1 MFDTY
6 TVIWKDDGDDYMLT
20 DVLVPKHIDPFSI
33 DKDMWVDQAYRVEY
47 DGDLFDESN
56 LPSIVGYKFLAVV
69 KGPLD
74 YIA

>member
-6 TVIWKDDGDDYMLT
+6 TVIWKDDGDDYMFT
-20 DVLVPKHIDPFSI
+20 DVRVPKHIDPFSI

-47 DGDLFDESN
+47 GGDN
-56 LPSIVGYKFLAVV
+56 LPSIAGYGFLAVV
-69 KGPLD
+69 KGPLE

>member
-6 TVIWKDDGDDYMLT
+6 TVIWKDDGDDYMFT
-20 DVLVPKHIDPFSI
+20 EVKVPKHIDPFSI

-56 LPSIVGYKFLAVV
+56 LPSIVGYEFLAVV

>member
-6 TVIWKDDGDDYMLT
+6 TVIWKYGGDDYMFT
-20 DVLVPKHIDPFSI
+20 DVKVPKHINPFSI
-33 DKDMWVDQAYRVEY
+33 DKDMWVDEAYCVEY
-47 DGDLFDESN
+47 GGDN
-56 LPSIVGYKFLAVV
+56 LPSIAGYEFLAVV